1 MRLSGRVRHHYQVEQ
16 HVMKKMTSVG
26 IVILLLGPALS
37 VYAQTDALERLK
49 SYIEVDT
56 TNPPG
61 NETRGVAFFSRIF
74 DEAGIS
80 YETAE
85 SAPGRGNIW
94 ARLEGGDDMPT
105 NTGSED

>member
-1 MRLSGRVRHHYQVEQ
+1 
-16 HVMKKMTSVG
+16 MKKMTSVG
-26 IVILLLGPALS
+26 IVILLLGPAFS
-37 VYAQTDALERLK
+37 VYTQTDALERLK